1 MNAIYTTYT
10 LFYVLY
16 RWPADGQ
23 LAKMKIHIVFA
34 WNGMILRYVH
44 LNTFRTDDLLM
55 VNWPKWKLMLLC
67 LPETWNYFSLD

>member
-23 LAKMKIHIVFA
+23 LAKMKTHVVVFA
-34 WNGMILRYVH
+34 WNLK
-44 LNTFRTDDLLM
+44 LFFFRLM
-55 VNWPKWKLMLLC
+55 AVVYP
-67 LPETWNYFSLD
+67 YS